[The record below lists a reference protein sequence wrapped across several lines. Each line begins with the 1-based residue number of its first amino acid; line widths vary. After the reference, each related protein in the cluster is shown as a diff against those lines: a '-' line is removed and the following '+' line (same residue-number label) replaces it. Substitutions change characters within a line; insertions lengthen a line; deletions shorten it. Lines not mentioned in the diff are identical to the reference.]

1 MFAASLRVSFCYMLA
16 KPLQNQGLQQLV
28 FPRLYR
34 GSTELVSD
42 AGCFFWH
49 SLAWW
54 SFRILP
60 RLRILERFLPL
71 LGWDQWYQPGQRR
84 RLLHDWSKQGIARN
98 DKSWKTWRQWKEIN
112 SKLSLQSSSYQNV
125 LRAFQGLTMVW
136 CKIFER
142 LGCEAHSI
150 AHGKP
155 SATLHGLFAF
165 GIHVR
170 LGGLIFLCEKVNPT
184 VAAEALRI
192 YTHISV
198 FLTGSTAQGG
208 GGSFTIGNL

>member
-1 MFAASLRVSFCYMLA
+1 MFAASLLVSFCYMLA

>member
-170 LGGLIFLCEKVNPT
+170 LGGLIFLCEKV
-184 VAAEALRI
+184 
-192 YTHISV
+192 V
-198 FLTGSTAQGG
+198 F
-208 GGSFTIGNL
+208 

>member
-1 MFAASLRVSFCYMLA
+1 
-16 KPLQNQGLQQLV
+16 
-28 FPRLYR
+28 
-34 GSTELVSD
+34 
-42 AGCFFWH
+42 
-49 SLAWW
+49 
-54 SFRILP
+54 
-60 RLRILERFLPL
+60 
-71 LGWDQWYQPGQRR
+71 
-84 RLLHDWSKQGIARN
+84 
-98 DKSWKTWRQWKEIN
+98 
-112 SKLSLQSSSYQNV
+112 
-125 LRAFQGLTMVW
+125 MVW